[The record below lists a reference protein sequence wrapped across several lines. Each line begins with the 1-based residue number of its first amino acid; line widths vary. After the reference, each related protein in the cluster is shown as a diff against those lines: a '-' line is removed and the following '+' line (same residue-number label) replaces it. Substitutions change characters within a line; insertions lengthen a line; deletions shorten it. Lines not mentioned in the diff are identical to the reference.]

1 MKIILKKWFIL
12 SIAIYLASVLI
23 NGFSV
28 ETATAIIIASALL
41 GIFNVFIKP
50 VLIFI
55 TLPIN
60 LLTLGL
66 FTFVINA
73 LLLYMVSSIVKGIY
87 LDSFWSALLASI
99 IISILS
105 MIINWIFADR

>member
-1 MKIILKKWFIL
+1 MKLIVKKWFIL
-12 SIAIYLASVLI
+12 SIAIYLASVLL
-23 NGFSV
+23 NGFSA

>member
-1 MKIILKKWFIL
+1 MKLIVKKWFIL
-12 SIAIYLASVLI
+12 SIAIYLASVLL
-23 NGFSV
+23 NGFSA

-66 FTFVINA
+66 FTFAINA
-73 LLLYMVSSIVKGIY
+73 LLLYWVSLIVKGIY

>member
-50 VLIFI
+50 ILIFI